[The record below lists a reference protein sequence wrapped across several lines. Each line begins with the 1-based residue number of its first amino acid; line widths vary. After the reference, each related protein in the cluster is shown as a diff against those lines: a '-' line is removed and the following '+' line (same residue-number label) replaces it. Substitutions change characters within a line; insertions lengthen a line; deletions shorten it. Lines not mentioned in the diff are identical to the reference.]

1 MSDKLESRPAT
12 LQVQGERGYV
22 LRRTTHK
29 ANTHTHTHF
38 TFPHTQT
45 TRVKPKGGVQRSRR
59 LFGNAGLRS
68 AAAAAVCLIF
78 I

>member
-12 LQVQGERGYV
+12 LQVQGERGEV
-22 LRRTTHK
+22 LGRTTHK

-45 TRVKPKGGVQRSRR
+45 TRVKPKEGSKDP
-59 LFGNAGLRS
+59 AD
-68 AAAAAVCLIF
+68 CLEMRV
-78 I
+78 